1 MEMAVCK
8 YCGQVSATEIPEKQA
23 KNISERYCRS
33 CGSRFEGLLDV
44 CDLCRAR
51 EKELNRLR
59 RDKSAKKPKAARH
72 YRPAADIGLVQ
83 LVRIIDRYNKRH
95 GTHLS
100 YGKFMQL
107 VYDKKIDLRREAG
120 R

>member
-1 MEMAVCK
+1 ME
-8 YCGQVSATEIPEKQA
+8 GKQA
-23 KNISERYCRS
+23 KKISERYCRS
-33 CGSRFEGLLDV
+33 CGRMFEGLLDV
-44 CDLCRAR
+44 CELCRAR

-59 RDKSAKKPKAARH
+59 RDKSAKKAKTVKH
-72 YRPAADIGLVQ
+72 YRPAADIGLIQ
-83 LVRIIDRYNKRH
+83 LVRIIDRYNKRN